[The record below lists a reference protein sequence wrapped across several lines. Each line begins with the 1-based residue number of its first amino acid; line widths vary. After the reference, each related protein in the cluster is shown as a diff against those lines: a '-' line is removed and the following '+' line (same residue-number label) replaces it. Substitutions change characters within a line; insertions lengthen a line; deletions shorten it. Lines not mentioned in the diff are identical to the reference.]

1 MVQWSSTAL
10 KKWPDIVLHAIT
22 YDVFIDNL
30 SADQINKVFK
40 TLNHIS
46 VYVKRA

>member
-1 MVQWSSTAL
+1 M
-10 KKWPDIVLHAIT
+10 HAIT
-22 YDVFIDNL
+22 HDVFIDNL
-30 SADQINKVFK
+30 SADQINKVFN